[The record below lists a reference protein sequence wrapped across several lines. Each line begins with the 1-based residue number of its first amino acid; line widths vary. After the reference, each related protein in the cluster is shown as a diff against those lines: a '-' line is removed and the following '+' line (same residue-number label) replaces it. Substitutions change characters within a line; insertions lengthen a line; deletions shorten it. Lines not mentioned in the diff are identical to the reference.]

1 MIIFAIYQGK
11 GKLEVK
17 NIKIKNINIEHRFL
31 SGKYIIIEG
40 YCTVN
45 PDDFREEPFVMD
57 FVYEGKSNEPSS
69 KLTEYL
75 QTLGWQRYQEM
86 CHEKEDTLIEFVNR
100 NKI

>member
-1 MIIFAIYQGK
+1 MIIFAIHQ

-40 YCTVN
+40 CCTVN

-86 CHEKEDTLIEFVNR
+86 CREKEDTLIEFVNR